1 MTTTARLPG
10 VYSVR
15 MARVNITM
23 PDDLYQ
29 RARQAGL
36 NVSQLAQRAV
46 AEELDRLARI
56 AELDVYLAQLEAE
69 LGPTTDAERVE
80 ARVWADGVFDGPRRR
95 SRSA

>member
-1 MTTTARLPG
+1 
-10 VYSVR
+10 
-15 MARVNITM
+15 M

-46 AEELDRLARI
+46 VEELDRLARI

>member
-1 MTTTARLPG
+1 
-10 VYSVR
+10 

-29 RARQAGL
+29 RARQVGL

-46 AEELDRLARI
+46 AEELDRLEKI
-56 AELDVYLAQLEAE
+56 AELDTYLARLEAE
-69 LGPTTDAERVE
+69 LGPTTDAERTE
-80 ARVWADGVFDGPRRR
+80 AKEWADGVFDGSHRG